1 MQLSAKERSSSDA
14 LVRWLV
20 LFLMSW
26 QAAFNISHQAMQQ
39 LLKFLGRFFY
49 VLAKITYSPVRSYL
63 APAFP
68 SSLFLI
74 RKYLHLHDKFVTYAV
89 CGRCHSI
96 YKVTECILKNAD
108 GSTMPKRCDYVQF
121 PNHRQSYRRIACCGP
136 LLKHVTLSNGKMQYY
151 QRHSYVYMS
160 ITDSLERL
168 LMRHGIANKL
178 QHWKERQVPDQCFSD
193 IYDGKVWKE
202 FGDFFARP
210 RNYALML
217 NLDWFQPFDHTNDS
231 VGVLYMTVLNLP
243 RHERFRRENVLL
255 IGIIPA
261 LGKEPSDVNS
271 FLEPV
276 VKELK
281 ELQKGVRMHTSESP
295 RYKVTVRALL
305 LCAACDIPAARKLCG
320 FKGHNANYGCSR
332 CLKFFPGDL
341 GSKDYSGFDRD
352 SWTPRN
358 IHSHRQKAT
367 EIKDACSMQRNR

>member
-1 MQLSAKERSSSDA
+1 M
-14 LVRWLV
+14 
-20 LFLMSW
+20 
-26 QAAFNISHQAMQQ
+26 
-39 LLKFLGRFFY
+39 
-49 VLAKITYSPVRSYL
+49 
-63 APAFP
+63 
-68 SSLFLI
+68 
-74 RKYLHLHDKFVTYAV
+74 
-89 CGRCHSI
+89 
-96 YKVTECILKNAD
+96 
-108 GSTMPKRCDYVQF
+108 
-121 PNHRQSYRRIACCGP
+121 
-136 LLKHVTLSNGKMQYY
+136 SNGKMQYY